1 MDLACMD
8 DLLQLLSAVR
18 AEMAEMQRKE
28 GGCQG

>member
-18 AEMAEMQRKE
+18 AEMADAAQEEAAKDE
-28 GGCQG
+28 